1 VKKILYAYK
10 ENARDWERVGEWIE
24 RIGWARFFE
33 LADIPFTRFHIDD
46 FRGARESLNASAHI
60 HF

>member
-1 VKKILYAYK
+1 KN
-10 ENARDWERVGEWIE
+10 NARDWERVGEWIE
-24 RIGWARFFE
+24 RIGWAKFFE